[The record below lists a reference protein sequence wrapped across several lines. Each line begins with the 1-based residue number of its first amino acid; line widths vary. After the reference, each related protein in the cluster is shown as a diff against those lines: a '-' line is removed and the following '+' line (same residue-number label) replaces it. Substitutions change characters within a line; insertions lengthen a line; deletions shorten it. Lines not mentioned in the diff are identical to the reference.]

1 MKILSNNAFT
11 QLLKDSNNLIEL
23 QWKYKAATDRVAEL
37 IEKVGE
43 LEEEN
48 KLLKANTKAEWLI
61 FYFFSNTHSA
71 KKGNGEPSEAA

>member
-48 KLLKANTKAEWLI
+48 KLLKANTKAE
-61 FYFFSNTHSA
+61 
-71 KKGNGEPSEAA
+71 

>member
-37 IEKVGE
+37 IAKVGE

-48 KLLKANTKAEWLI
+48 KLLKANTKAE
-61 FYFFSNTHSA
+61 
-71 KKGNGEPSEAA
+71 